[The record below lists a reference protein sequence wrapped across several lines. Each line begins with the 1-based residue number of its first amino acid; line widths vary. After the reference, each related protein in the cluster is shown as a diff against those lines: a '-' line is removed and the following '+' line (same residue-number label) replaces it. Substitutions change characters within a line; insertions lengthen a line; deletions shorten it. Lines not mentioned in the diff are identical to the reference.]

1 VTAIRA
7 RCVVNPAC
15 SLGEGPIWDAASQ
28 RLYWVDILV
37 NRIYRFD
44 PADASTAFW
53 TTPEHVGFVVFPS
66 SPGSDVRF
74 DNFTVDKL
82 PTTTTAPA
90 STAH

>member
-53 TTPEHVGFVVFPS
+53 TTPEHVGFVVS
-66 SPGSDVRF
+66 GR
-74 DNFTVDKL
+74 TERCW
-82 PTTTTAPA
+82 PA
-90 STAH
+90 SSRDSTASA